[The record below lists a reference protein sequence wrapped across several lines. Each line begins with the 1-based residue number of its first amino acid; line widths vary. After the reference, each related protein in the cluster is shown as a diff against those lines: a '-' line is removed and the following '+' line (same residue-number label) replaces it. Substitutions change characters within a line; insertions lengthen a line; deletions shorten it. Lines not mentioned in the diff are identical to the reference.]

1 MSLKA
6 IWADRNP
13 HSKFLILVGV
23 VLISYGTILTI
34 GMFLIKPLFGI
45 DLLLDKNFTKRLDDP
60 IVLEAIKFLQL
71 LQSFAVFII
80 PAFITAY
87 LFSPSASFFLGID
100 KKPLGSSVVLAMFAT
115 IAAVPF
121 INWLGAVNHLA
132 DLPAWMKETE
142 EQAMELTKAYLR
154 MEDPG
159 DMIYSLLLMALLPA
173 IGEELLFRGVVQR
186 LFTDWVKNIHLAV
199 IITGIVFSAIH
210 MQFYGFLPRMALGI
224 FLGYL
229 FVWTGSLWVPVIV
242 HFTNNGAAVIF
253 EYFNQRGMMPVNPDT
268 VGTTNED
275 IPAVA
280 VSFVLLTLSGYLI
293 SRTERKK
300 ALSGL

>member
-1 MSLKA
+1 LLILRANLRKINDMSLKA

-80 PAFITAY
+80 PAFITA
-87 LFSPSASFFLGID
+87 
-100 KKPLGSSVVLAMFAT
+100 SVVLAMFAT